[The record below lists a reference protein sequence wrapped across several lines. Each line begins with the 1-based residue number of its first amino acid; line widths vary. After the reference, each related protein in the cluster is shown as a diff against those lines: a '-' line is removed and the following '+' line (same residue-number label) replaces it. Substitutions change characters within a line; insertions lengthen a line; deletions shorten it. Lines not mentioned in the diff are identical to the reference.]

1 MAIIT
6 FQRPGDAAAAREKYD
21 GKLIDGSKLFKLFS
35 IRPVYIYFVPRTSNK
50 DRNNC

>member
-21 GKLIDGSKLFKLFS
+21 GKLIDGSKLFKLISLVHSARLYLF
-35 IRPVYIYFVPRTSNK
+35 
-50 DRNNC
+50 CA